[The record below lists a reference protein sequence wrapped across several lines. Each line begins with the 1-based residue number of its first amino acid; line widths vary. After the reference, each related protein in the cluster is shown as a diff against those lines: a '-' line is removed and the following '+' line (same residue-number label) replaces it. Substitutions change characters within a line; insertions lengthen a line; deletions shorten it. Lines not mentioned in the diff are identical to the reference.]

1 MSTGQKQG
9 HTARDE
15 DTGTRELRYRGKGIG
30 APIRGLRTK
39 LRNFEGAKKKY
50 ETNITLNPF
59 IVEL

>member
-30 APIRGLRTK
+30 GP
-39 LRNFEGAKKKY
+39 Y
-50 ETNITLNPF
+50 
-59 IVEL
+59 